1 MKTTTLSILCLLLI
15 SCSSP
20 QSSAD
25 SPTHSTIDSLVTAI
39 DEEVVTIA
47 RDSACQYI
55 QQPFA
60 ETEGKQF
67 GAYLH
72 NNDLV
77 MIEEEEISARKAT
90 INRYYY
96 KNQQLV
102 LAAQYTLNPCADTLD
117 ICVAEN
123 RWYFQGTSIVREYV
137 RSVALPLNED
147 GLLDEE
153 RWNTYLEEL
162 ALEETNNDTL
172 AGARMLRQSIQ
183 LQNALVPN
191 PSAEG

>member
-1 MKTTTLSILCLLLI
+1 MLCLLLI
-15 SCSSP
+15 SCQAP
-20 QSSAD
+20 NNSAD
-25 SPTHSTIDSLVTAI
+25 TAVNSTIDSLVSAI

-47 RDSACQYI
+47 RDSTCRYI
-55 QQPFA
+55 QQPFTG
-60 ETEGKQF
+60 TEGKQF

-102 LAAQYTLNPCADTLD
+102 LAAQYTVNPCADTMD

-123 RWYFQGTSIVREYV
+123 RWYFQGTSIIREYV

-147 GLLDEE
+147 GLLDEG

-162 ALEETNNDTL
+162 ALEETNNDSL

-183 LQNALVPN
+183 LQDALVPN
-191 PSAEG
+191 SATEG